1 MGKKVSGRKKEY
13 SQSLISIVAVLVIAL
28 AGVAAFLKFYNYY
41 IDETLYAERLNQM
54 KEVTTQLYS
63 GLEDVVEN
71 QWRKTSDSCRKL
83 LDHNPENQDNFMK
96 FMEKQAYLED
106 FDSRQMDFIAVD
118 QNGKYYTESGIQG
131 LLSERKYL
139 ASLPEQVSFV
149 SNSLT
154 YDESKMVFLQKLSEP
169 VIFEDENIQIE
180 YFGISQDMKQ
190 LNPYFNCKAYDGNN
204 SVYVADSDGLKL
216 FSSNSSSSDL
226 LKGFNVYSSL
236 DSLKYLHGSSFE
248 DTRDELDNNGLA
260 YSNALLNG
268 EEIYY
273 SLYKMDHAEWI
284 LIFLVP
290 SQYVAMNTVKLINV
304 TIRLVLLFASALV
317 LVSVVTIFI
326 LMRSQQRLALAAE
339 KKNNEALEKVNE
351 DLKIA
356 AEKAERATQAAEA
369 ASKAKTDFLANMSH
383 DIRTPMNA
391 IVGITGLMEHESGIS
406 DKMRAYIDK
415 VQLSS
420 RHLLGLINDI
430 LDMSRIESKEVKLN
444 AENVSLAEQVSQID
458 SIIRAQTNEHHQ
470 IFDIC
475 VNELVHEYLICD
487 GVRLRQI
494 VLNLLSNAVKYTPDG
509 GYIQFEITEMVC
521 NQPGYA
527 RLIITVT
534 DNGYG
539 MEPAFAE
546 HIFEPFT
553 RAENSVT
560 NKVQGTG
567 LGMAITKNIVDLMGG
582 EIRVESAVGEGSC
595 FEVDLTLPID
605 THRIYPLGEK
615 RILLISDEGR
625 LKKNISAALSEAPAV
640 LTCTSVLEEAVRC
653 LKKEQTDVILLS
665 GCGEDKTLPETIAS
679 LRCASE
685 NMALIFAVDN
695 ILDEKLEEWI
705 LESGVDGIIARPFF
719 LSNLETAI
727 TRTITDSVSDSENG
741 SVLKGMHFL
750 CAEDN
755 ELNAEILQELLR
767 MYDAECTIY
776 PDGEAIVQAF
786 EKVKPGEYD
795 AILMDVQMPKMNGLE
810 AARAIRGGKNPL
822 GKTIPIIAMTANAFS
837 EDVQHCMSAGMDA
850 HIAKPLDIAV
860 LEKTLRGFVSGGG
873 WKITWRTGIKRN
885 PKNNQ

>member
-1 MGKKVSGRKKEY
+1 MGKKVSGRKSRKKEY
-13 SQSLISIVAVLVIAL
+13 SQSLISIVVVLVIAL
-28 AGVAAFLKFYNYY
+28 VGVVGFLKFYDYY

-71 QWRKTSDSCRKL
+71 QWGRTADSCRKL
-83 LDHNPENQDNFMK
+83 LDQNPENQDDFLK

-106 FDSRQMDFIAVD
+106 FDSRQIDFIAVD
-118 QNGKYYTESGIQG
+118 QNGKYYTESGTQG
-131 LLSERKYL
+131 MLPEREYL
-139 ASLPEQVSFV
+139 ASLPERVSFV

-154 YDESKMVFLQKLSEP
+154 YDESKMVFLQKLSDP
-169 VIFEDENIQIE
+169 VIFEDENIQIQ
-180 YFGISQDMKQ
+180 YFGISQDMEQ

-216 FSSNSSSSDL
+216 FSSSSSGDL

-248 DTRDELDNNGLA
+248 DTRAELDKNGLA
-260 YSNALLNG
+260 YSNALLHD

-273 SLYKMDHAEWI
+273 SLYKMDNAEWV

-304 TIRLVLLFASALV
+304 TVRLVMIFAVVLV
-317 LVSVVTIFI
+317 LVSVITIFL
-326 LMRSQQRLALAAE
+326 LMKKQQKLALAVE
-339 KKNNEALEKVNE
+339 KKNNEVLEKINE
-351 DLKIA
+351 DLKLA

-369 ASKAKTDFLANMSH
+369 ASRAKTDFLSNMSH

-391 IVGITGLMEHESGIS
+391 IVGITGLMEHETGIS
-406 DKMRAYIDK
+406 DKMHTYIDK

-444 AENVSLAEQVSQID
+444 VENVSLAEQVGQID
-458 SIIRAQTNEHHQ
+458 SMIRAQTNEHHQ
-470 IFDIC
+470 NFHIR
-475 VNELVHEYLICD
+475 VNEVVHEYLICD

-494 VLNLLSNAVKYTPDG
+494 ALNLLSNAVKYTPNG
-509 GYIQFEITEMVC
+509 GDITFDLTEVRC
-521 NQPGYA
+521 NKKDHA
-527 RLIITVT
+527 KFIITVT

-539 MEPAFAE
+539 MAPEFVG

-582 EIRVESAVGEGSC
+582 EIHVDSEIGRGSR
-595 FEVDLTLPID
+595 FEVILTLPINKER
-605 THRIYPLGEK
+605 TYPLGAK
-615 RILLISDEGR
+615 RILLISSEDR
-625 LKKNISAALSEAPAV
+625 LKKNMKASFSEAPV
-640 LTCTSVLEEAVRC
+640 EFSCVSTEEEATGW
-653 LKKEQTDVILLS
+653 LTQEEADVILLS
-665 GCGEDKTLPETIAS
+665 GCIKNMTLSETVGLLKSMSGNAV
-679 LRCASE
+679 
-685 NMALIFAVDN
+685 LIFCVDYMQDEAEES
-695 ILDEKLEEWI
+695 ILK
-705 LESGVDGIIARPFF
+705 SGVDGIIARPFF
-719 LSNLETAI
+719 ASNLETAMF
-727 TRTITDSVSDSENG
+727 RTITDSVSETENT
-741 SVLKGMHFL
+741 SILNGMHFL

-755 ELNAEILQELLR
+755 ELNAEILNEILE
-767 MYDAECTIY
+767 MYGASCTIY
-776 PDGEAIVQAF
+776 PDGEAIVEAF
-786 EKVKPGEYD
+786 KNVKPGEYD
-795 AILMDVQMPKMNGLE
+795 AVLMDVQMPKMNGLE
-810 AARAIRGGKNPL
+810 ATRAIRSGNNPI

-837 EDVQHCMSAGMDA
+837 EDVQHCMGAGMDA

-860 LEKTLRGFVSGGG
+860 LEKTLRGFASGGQIARRS
-873 WKITWRTGIKRN
+873 K
-885 PKNNQ
+885 

>member
-1 MGKKVSGRKKEY
+1 MGKKVSGRRGRKKEY
-13 SQSLISIVAVLVIAL
+13 SQSLISIVTVLVIAF
-28 AGVAAFLKFYNYY
+28 AGVAGFLKFYDYY

-71 QWRKTSDSCRKL
+71 QWGKTSDSCRKL
-83 LDHNPENQDNFMK
+83 LDQDPENQDAFLK

-106 FDSRQMDFIAVD
+106 FDRRQMDFIAVD
-118 QNGKYYTESGIQG
+118 QNGKYYTESGTQG
-131 LLSERKYL
+131 MLPEREYL
-139 ASLPEQVSFV
+139 ASSPEQVSFV

-154 YDESKMVFLQKLSEP
+154 YDESKMVFLQRLSEP
-169 VIFEDENIQIE
+169 VILKDENVQIQ
-180 YFGISQDMKQ
+180 YFGVSQDMEQ

-216 FSSNSSSSDL
+216 FSSNSSGDL

-248 DTRDELDNNGLA
+248 DTRAELDKNGLA

-273 SLYKMDHAEWI
+273 SLYKMDNAEWV
-284 LIFLVP
+284 LVFLVP

-304 TIRLVLLFASALV
+304 TIRLVMTFAVVLV
-317 LVSVVTIFI
+317 LVSVIAIFL
-326 LMRSQQRLALAAE
+326 LMKNQQKLALAAE
-339 KKNNEALEKVNE
+339 KKNNELLERING
-351 DLKIA
+351 DLQLA
-356 AEKAERATQAAEA
+356 AEKAERATKAAEA
-369 ASKAKTDFLANMSH
+369 ASRAKTDFLANMSH

-391 IVGITGLMEHESGIS
+391 IVGITGLMEHENGIS
-406 DKMRAYIDK
+406 DKMRTYIDK

-444 AENVSLAEQVSQID
+444 EEPVSLAEQVGQID

-470 IFDIC
+470 KFHIH
-475 VNELVHEYLICD
+475 VNEVVHEYLICD

-494 VLNLLSNAVKYTPDG
+494 ALNLLSNSVKYTPNG
-509 GYIQFEITEMVC
+509 GDIIFDLTEVPC
-521 NQPGYA
+521 DKKDYA
-527 RLIITVT
+527 KFIITVS

-539 MEPAFAE
+539 MARDFVG

-582 EIRVESAVGEGSC
+582 EIHVDSEIGRGSR
-595 FEVDLTLPID
+595 FEVTVTIPINKE
-605 THRIYPLGEK
+605 RIYPLGAK
-615 RILLISDEGR
+615 RILLISDEDR
-625 LKKNISAALSEAPAV
+625 LKKNMRASFSEAPV
-640 LTCTSVLEEAVRC
+640 EFSCVSTGEEAVGW
-653 LKKEQTDVILLS
+653 LTQEAADVILMS
-665 GCGEDKTLPETIAS
+665 GCLKNRTLSETVGVLKRMSGNAV
-679 LRCASE
+679 
-685 NMALIFAVDN
+685 LIFCVDYMQEEAEES
-695 ILDEKLEEWI
+695 ILK
-705 LESGVDGIIARPFF
+705 SGVDGIIARPFF
-719 LSNLETAI
+719 LSNLEIAML
-727 TRTITDSVSDSENG
+727 RTITDFAPEAENA
-741 SVLKGMHFL
+741 SILRGMRFL

-755 ELNAEILQELLR
+755 ELNAEILHEILE
-767 MYDAECTIY
+767 MYGASCTIY
-776 PDGEAIVQAF
+776 PDGEQIVQVF
-786 EKVKPGEYD
+786 EKIKPGEYD
-795 AILMDVQMPKMNGLE
+795 VILMDVQMPKMNGLE
-810 AARAIRGGKNPL
+810 ATRAIRSGSNPL

-837 EDVQHCMSAGMDA
+837 EDVQQCIGAGMDA

-860 LEKTLRGFVSGGG
+860 LEKTLRGFVAGGG
-873 WKITWRTGIKRN
+873 QIARRSK
-885 PKNNQ
+885 

>member
-1 MGKKVSGRKKEY
+1 MRKKVRSGRSRKKEY
-13 SQSLISIVAVLVIAL
+13 SQSVISITIVLVIAL
-28 AGVAAFLKFYNYY
+28 AGVVWFLKFYNYY

-83 LDHNPENQDNFMK
+83 LDQNPKNQDDFLN

-106 FDSRQMDFIAVD
+106 FDNRQMDFVAVD
-118 QNGKYYTESGIQG
+118 QNGKYYTKSGVQG
-131 LLSERKYL
+131 LLPEREYL
-139 ASLPEQVSFV
+139 ASSPEQVSFV

-154 YDESKMVFLQKLSEP
+154 YDESKMFFIQRLSEP
-169 VIFEDENIQIE
+169 VILEAGKIQIQ
-180 YFGISQDMKQ
+180 YFGISQDMEQ
-190 LNPYFNCKAYDGNN
+190 LNPYFNCKAYDGSN

-216 FSSNSSSSDL
+216 FSSSGSRGDL

-248 DTRDELDNNGLA
+248 DTREELDKNGLA

-273 SLYKMDHAEWI
+273 SLYKMDHAEWV
-284 LIFLVP
+284 LVFLVP

-304 TIRLVLLFASALV
+304 TIRLVMAFAVVLV
-317 LVSVVTIFI
+317 LVSVLTIFL
-326 LMRSQQRLALAAE
+326 LMKKQQRLALEAE
-339 KKNNEALEKVNE
+339 KKNNAVLEKVNK

-356 AEKAERATQAAEA
+356 AEKADRATKAAEA
-369 ASKAKTDFLANMSH
+369 ASRAKTDFLANMSH

-391 IVGITGLMEHESGIS
+391 IVGITGLMEHETGIS
-406 DKMRAYIDK
+406 DKMRTYIDK

-430 LDMSRIESKEVKLN
+430 LDMSRIESKEVQLN
-444 AENVSLAEQVSQID
+444 TENVSLAEQVSQID

-470 IFDIC
+470 NFHIR
-475 VNELVHEYLICD
+475 VNEVVHEYLVCD

-494 VLNLLSNAVKYTPDG
+494 ALNLLSNAVKYTPNG
-509 GYIQFEITEMVC
+509 GDITFDLTEVPCDEKDHAKFM
-521 NQPGYA
+521 
-527 RLIITVT
+527 ITVT

-539 MEPAFAE
+539 MAPDFVN

-582 EIRVESAVGEGSC
+582 EIHVDSEIGRGSR
-595 FEVDLTLPID
+595 FEVILTLPINKER
-605 THRIYPLGEK
+605 TYSLGAK
-615 RILLISDEGR
+615 RILLISSEDR
-625 LKKNISAALSEAPAV
+625 LKKNLRASFSEAPV
-640 LTCTSVLEEAVRC
+640 EFSSVSTEEEAIGWLNQERA
-653 LKKEQTDVILLS
+653 DVILLS
-665 GCGEDKTLPETIAS
+665 GCLRNTTLPETVE
-679 LRCASE
+679 LLKR
-685 NMALIFAVDN
+685 MAGNAVRIFCVDYMQEEAEES
-695 ILDEKLEEWI
+695 ILK
-705 LESGVDGIIARPFF
+705 SGVDGMIARPFF
-719 LSNLETAI
+719 FSNLETAML
-727 TRTITDSVSDSENG
+727 RAITDSVSETENT
-741 SVLKGMHFL
+741 SILNGMHFL

-755 ELNAEILQELLR
+755 ELNAEILNEILE
-767 MYDAECTIY
+767 MYGASCTIY

-786 EKVKPGEYD
+786 KNVKPGAYD
-795 AILMDVQMPKMNGLE
+795 AILMDVQMPKKNGLE
-810 AARAIRGGKNPL
+810 ATRAIRSGSNPI

-837 EDVQHCMSAGMDA
+837 EDVQHCIDAGMDA
-850 HIAKPLDIAV
+850 HIAKPIDIAV
-860 LEKTLRGFVSGGG
+860 LEKTLRGFVNGGADSQ
-873 WKITWRTGIKRN
+873 TE
-885 PKNNQ
+885 

>member
-1 MGKKVSGRKKEY
+1 MGKKVSRRINRKKEY
-13 SQSLISIVAVLVIAL
+13 RQSFISIVIVLVIAL
-28 AGVAAFLKFYNYY
+28 AGVAGFLKFYSHY

-54 KEVTTQLYS
+54 KEVTMQLYS

-83 LDHNPENQDNFMK
+83 LDQNPETQYDFLK

-106 FDSRQMDFIAVD
+106 FESRQMDFIAVD
-118 QNGKYYTESGIQG
+118 QNGKYYTKSGGQG
-131 LLSERKYL
+131 LLPEREYL
-139 ASLPEQVSFV
+139 ASLPEQISFV

-154 YDESKMVFLQKLSEP
+154 YDESKMLFLQRLSEP
-169 VIFEDENIQIE
+169 VLLESGKIQIR
-180 YFGISQDMKQ
+180 YFGISQNMEQ
-190 LNPYFNCKAYDGNN
+190 LNPYFNCKAYDESN

-216 FSSNSSSSDL
+216 FSSSSRSGDL

-236 DSLKYLHGSSFE
+236 ESLEYLHGSSFE
-248 DTRDELDNNGLA
+248 NTRAELEKNGLA

-273 SLYKMDHAEWI
+273 SLYKMENAKWI

-304 TIRLVLLFASALV
+304 TIRLVMVFAVVLV
-317 LVSVVTIFI
+317 LVSVITIFL
-326 LMRSQQRLALAAE
+326 LMRNQQRLALEAE
-339 KKNNEALEKVNE
+339 KKNNEVLEKVNK

-356 AEKAERATQAAEA
+356 AEKAEQATKVAEA
-369 ASKAKTDFLANMSH
+369 ASRAKTDFLANMSH

-391 IVGITGLMEHESGIS
+391 IVGITGLMEYENGIS
-406 DKMRAYIDK
+406 DKMHTYIDK

-430 LDMSRIESKEVKLN
+430 LDMSRIEAKEVQLN
-444 AENVSLAEQVSQID
+444 VENVSLAEQVSQID

-470 IFDIC
+470 NFYIR
-475 VNELVHEYLICD
+475 VNEVIHEYLICD

-494 VLNLLSNAVKYTPDG
+494 ALNLLSNAVKYTPNG
-509 GYIQFEITEMVC
+509 GDISFDLTEVPC
-521 NQPGYA
+521 DEENHA
-527 RLIITVT
+527 KFIITVT

-539 MEPAFAE
+539 MAPDFVK

-582 EIRVESAVGEGSC
+582 EIHVDSEIGRGSR
-595 FEVDLTLPID
+595 FEVILTLTINKER
-605 THRIYPLGEK
+605 TYPLGKK
-615 RILLISDEGR
+615 RILLISGEDR
-625 LKKNISAALSEAPAV
+625 LKKNMRASFSEAPV
-640 LTCTSVLEEAVRC
+640 EFSCVSTEEEATGW
-653 LKKEQTDVILLS
+653 LTQEQADVILLS
-665 GCGEDKTLPETIAS
+665 GCIKNRTLSETVG
-679 LRCASE
+679 LLKR
-685 NMALIFAVDN
+685 MAGNAVLIFCVDYMHDEEAKES
-695 ILDEKLEEWI
+695 ILK
-705 LESGVDGIIARPFF
+705 SGVDGMIARPFF
-719 LSNLETAI
+719 LSNLEIAMA
-727 TRTITDSVSDSENG
+727 RTITDSVSETENA
-741 SVLKGMHFL
+741 SILKGMRFL

-755 ELNAEILQELLR
+755 ELNAEILKEILQ
-767 MYDAECTIY
+767 MYDAECTICS
-776 PDGEAIVQAF
+776 DGEEIVRVF
-786 EKVKPGEYD
+786 ENVKPGEYD
-795 AILMDVQMPKMNGLE
+795 AIFMDIQMPKMNGLE
-810 AARAIRGGKNPL
+810 ATRAIRNGSNPL

-837 EDVQHCMSAGMDA
+837 EDVQHCIGAGMDA

-873 WKITWRTGIKRN
+873 QIARRSRF
-885 PKNNQ
+885 